1 MASYLRHIPPAPLK
15 VGIPANHGLAGDV
28 QSPKR
33 SLPEAAD
40 KPAPAT
46 AIIFLE
52 ERRSSWKALMSLDG
66 AIWYVCHSCVRVQV
80 ERWTWILI
88 ISYIIMILSDRL

>member
-1 MASYLRHIPPAPLK
+1 MARDVASYLRHIPPAPLK

-40 KPAPAT
+40 KPAPTT
-46 AIIFLE
+46 AMMFLE

-66 AIWYVCHSCVRVQV
+66 AIWYVCMGSSGTIDLDTYNFLHNYD
-80 ERWTWILI
+80 LI
-88 ISYIIMILSDRL
+88 